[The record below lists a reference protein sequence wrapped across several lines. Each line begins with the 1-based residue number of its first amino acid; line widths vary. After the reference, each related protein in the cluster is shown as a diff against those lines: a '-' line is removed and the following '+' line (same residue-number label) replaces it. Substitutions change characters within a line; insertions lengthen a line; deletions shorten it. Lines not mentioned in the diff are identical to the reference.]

1 MKQQPTRLKI
11 TIPEP
16 CHERWDK
23 MTPTEKGAYCQS
35 CEKEVMDF
43 SGQQQDDISY
53 YFKHK
58 DTGKTCGRFTKAQLN
73 QTYIIPAEPAPRRT
87 WLRTLWLLPF
97 TLLSKNV
104 FGQERKP
111 PVCEKPQTETTQV
124 PQTDTTEIMLGEGV
138 VVSAESLMVNP
149 QQQNRL
155 TGHVRNA
162 ATGAA
167 LPLAVIKVNDSL
179 QTTTDS
185 TGNFALQLPDGFVV
199 DSFIVTLEGFSG
211 KYVPFKGDS
220 VAGMR
225 DIKLE
230 PLLTWQED
238 AAGVLMPFNPTS
250 GWILHEERFVYGD
263 VGYYVPG
270 GDFWYPLENNAIV
283 ISGNVCTAPSEELAE
298 EPITITHPEML
309 PVVPLHP
316 VKTSTEYMGQASDEP
331 LPETPLPGDEPK
343 QDAVMPPPVVT
354 FSRKRK

>member
-43 SGQQQDDISY
+43 SGLQQDDIAY

-73 QTYIIPAEPAPRRT
+73 QTYIIPSEPAPRRT
-87 WLRTLWLLPF
+87 WLRALWLLPL

-111 PVCEKPQTETTQV
+111 PVCEKPQTETTGV
-124 PQTDTTEIMLGEGV
+124 PQTDSIEMMLGQGIAFPDDTV
-138 VVSAESLMVNP
+138 IQP

-185 TGNFALQLPDGFVV
+185 TGNFALQLPEGYVV

-211 KYVPFKGDS
+211 KYVPLKGDS
-220 VAGMR
+220 VAGVR
-225 DIKLE
+225 DIQLE
-230 PLLTWQED
+230 PLFVWNSDID
-238 AAGVLMPFNPTS
+238 AAGFAVS
-250 GWILHEERFVYGD
+250 SEILWNRLQSEIYIYGD
-263 VGYYVPG
+263 FAPIKE
-270 GDFWYPLENNAIV
+270 GDHCWITGLT
-283 ISGNVCTAPSEELAE
+283 GCTVPSEEEIIE

-309 PVVPLHP
+309 PEVPLHP
-316 VKTSTEYMGQASDEP
+316 VKTSTEQMGNANEEP
-331 LPETPLPGDEPK
+331 LPETPLQNDVPK
-343 QDAVMPPPVVT
+343 QQAMIPPALP
-354 FSRKRK
+354 SRKKNKK

>member
-1 MKQQPTRLKI
+1 MEKKPTRLKI
-11 TIPEP
+11 TISEP

-43 SGQQQDDISY
+43 SGLQQEDIAY

-58 DTGKTCGRFTKAQLN
+58 DSGKTCGRFTKAQLN
-73 QTYIIPAEPAPRRT
+73 QTYIIPREPAPRRT

-104 FGQERKP
+104 FGQESKTPANER
-111 PVCEKPQTETTQV
+111 
-124 PQTDTTEIMLGEGV
+124 PQTDTIETTLGEDDV
-138 VVSAESLMVNP
+138 MPPDSMMQP
-149 QQQNRL
+149 QQQNQL

-211 KYVPFKGDS
+211 KYVPLKGDS
-220 VAGMR
+220 VAGVR

-230 PLLTWQED
+230 PMFVWEVNELSMNNICSFTESIFYHDQIALS
-238 AAGVLMPFNPTS
+238 GVISIDYEYRVADRRYTPSSGMP
-250 GWILHEERFVYGD
+250 LD
-263 VGYYVPG
+263 LCYVPSAEYEYEPR
-270 GDFWYPLENNAIV
+270 DPLSNIQ
-283 ISGNVCTAPSEELAE
+283 
-298 EPITITHPEML
+298 HPEML
-309 PVVPLHP
+309 PGQLLFPLQ
-316 VKTSTEYMGQASDEP
+316 KSTEKMGNTGETP
-331 LPETPLPGDEPK
+331 LPETPVPNDEPK
-343 QDAVMPPPVVT
+343 QDAVMPPPVSIS
-354 FSRKRK
+354 SRRKK

>member
-1 MKQQPTRLKI
+1 MENKATRLKI

-23 MTPTEKGAYCQS
+23 MTPTEKGAFCQS

-43 SGQQQDDISY
+43 SGLQQEDIAY

-73 QTYIIPAEPAPRRT
+73 QTYIIPPEPAPRRT
-87 WLRTLWLLPF
+87 WMRALWLLPF
-97 TLLSKNV
+97 MLLSKNV
-104 FGQERKP
+104 FGQENKTP
-111 PVCEKPQTETTQV
+111 ASEH
-124 PQTDTTEIMLGEGV
+124 PQTDTTETTLGEGV
-138 VVSAESLMVNP
+138 VMPPDTMMQP
-149 QQQNRL
+149 QQQNQL

-167 LPLAVIKVNDSL
+167 LPLAVVKVNDSL

-220 VAGMR
+220 VAGVR

-230 PLLTWQED
+230 PLFTSVPSTDTIPTDLIYWLDQ
-238 AAGVLMPFNPTS
+238 GVIFT
-250 GWILHEERFVYGD
+250 GVICTT
-263 VGYYVPG
+263 VGFTVPEYVDG
-270 GDFWYPLENNAIV
+270 RVNI
-283 ISGNVCTAPSEELAE
+283 
-298 EPITITHPEML
+298 EPIPIENGEHL
-309 PVVPLHP
+309 PNQPYRTGNKNEAQLGY
-316 VKTSTEYMGQASDEP
+316 SGGNQ
-331 LPETPLPGDEPK
+331 LPETPQNPVPQNQPK

-354 FSRKRK
+354 SSRKRK